1 MHAYVQ
7 SVWHINADEAD
18 CEPVCI
24 EQVSVQVQ
32 MVDLPE
38 MLA

>member
-7 SVWHINADEAD
+7 SVWHINADEA
-18 CEPVCI
+18 EPVCI

>member
-1 MHAYVQ
+1 MHTCSLSA
-7 SVWHINADEAD
+7 IFLADEAD